1 MAWYVWSIILFVIGA
16 VEHAFSEYENLVSV
30 RLKIQQTIWF
40 AEVNRLLDGVVYFI
54 TFSLFWKGIEKGQIS
69 LDAIIPYFF
78 YVQGCVLGTA
88 LALMYYK
95 TTKKKTEHQKRMQQ
109 LEKANRIK
117 KQLRELRDD
126 IVTEVETEMEFD
138 ETPEQESKDGSKKA
152 HHQTDNQREPSKKED
167 SDKTTPP
174 SA

>member
-1 MAWYVWSIILFVIGA
+1 MAWYAWAVILFVIGA

-40 AEVNRLLDGVVYFI
+40 AEINRLLDGVVYII
-54 TFSLFWKGIEKGQIS
+54 TFSLFWKGIEQGQIS
-69 LDAIIPYFF
+69 LDAVIPYFC

-95 TTKKKTEHQKRMQQ
+95 ETKKKTEHQKRMQR

-117 KQLRELRDD
+117 KQLKELRDD

-138 ETPEQESKDGSKKA
+138 EIPEQESKDAGKKA
-152 HHQTDNQREPSKKED
+152 HNQVDNQRESSKKED
-167 SDKTTPP
+167 SNKTTPP